1 MVSINVN
8 HAGEVR
14 NFSFK
19 MIGGTSLLTVKV
31 LGNF

>member
-1 MVSINVN
+1 MMSTNVS

-19 MIGGTSLLTVKV
+19 MIGGTSLLTVKA
-31 LGNF
+31 LESF